1 MSVRE
6 AMEQIHSRDYAGHY
20 AMDSRHIYLI
30 GANFIEDTDNRRLEY
45 EIESLA

>member
-6 AMEQIHSRDYAGHY
+6 ALDQIHSSDYAGRY

-30 GANFIEDTDNRRLEY
+30 GAKFIEDTDNRRLE
-45 EIESLA
+45 